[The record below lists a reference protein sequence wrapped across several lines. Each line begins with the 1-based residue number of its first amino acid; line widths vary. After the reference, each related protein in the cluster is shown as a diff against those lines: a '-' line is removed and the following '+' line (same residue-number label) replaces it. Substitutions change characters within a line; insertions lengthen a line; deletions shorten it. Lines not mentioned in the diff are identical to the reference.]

1 MFELAVFDAALRM
14 ATPLILAA
22 LGGLFSERS
31 GVVNIALEGI
41 LLTGAFASIVA
52 TFYTGD
58 PWAGAF
64 AGVLAGMLV
73 SLIHAVVSIS
83 VQGRSDRQRCGHQP
97 ARDGRDAVPHVDHLG
112 QLRELAAGRRAWRT
126 GRFPRR
132 WGPLARG
139 VNAVIGHY
147 PPLVYVT
154 LALVASSHVVL
165 CRTPFGLQAAGDRR
179 APGGRRHARRQR
191 ARMRFA
197 GVLMSGALAGLGGA
211 FLALNTHQFVKNMSA
226 GRGFIALAAMIFG
239 KWNPVGALAACLLF
253 GYAEAV
259 QMGLQGQARP
269 HSVRSDDPLRA
280 HHGRA
285 RRSHR
290 PRASARRES
299 GSHTDGS
306 MGVARRGNPATIAA
320 FHTFGRA

>member
-1 MFELAVFDAALRM
+1 M
-14 ATPLILAA
+14 ATPLILTS

-52 TFYTGD
+52 TYYTGS

-64 AGVLAGMLV
+64 AGVAAGVLV
-73 SLIHAVVSIS
+73 SLIHAVVSIVFKADQIVS
-83 VQGRSDRQRCGHQP
+83 GVAINLLAMGLTQFLTWIIWGSSANSPPVQGMAHWVLPES
-97 ARDGRDAVPHVDHLG
+97 
-112 QLRELAAGRRAWRT
+112 
-126 GRFPRR
+126 

-147 PPLVYVT
+147 PPLVYVA
-154 LALVASSHVVL
+154 LAMVAVSHVVL
-165 CRTPFGLQAAGDRR
+165 WRTPFGLRLRAAGEHPEAVDTLGVSVR
-179 APGGRRHARRQR
+179 A
-191 ARMRFA
+191 MRFA
-197 GVLMSGALAGLGGA
+197 GVLMSGAFAGLGGA

-259 QMGLQGQARP
+259 QMGLQG
-269 HSVRSDDPLRA
+269 RA
-280 HHGRA
+280 VPTQFVQMIPYVLTMVALVGVIGRA
-285 RRSHR
+285 R
-290 PRASARRES
+290 PPAAS
-299 GSHTDGS
+299 GKPH
-306 MGVARRGNPATIAA
+306 
-320 FHTFGRA
+320 